1 MVLAQVA
8 RVDVDHVPPAQKQ
21 KRTWRDYIWQ
31 NPGMSAEE
39 KRLVYKTDLILITFG
54 FLGTWIKYLDKSNL
68 QTAFVSGM
76 KEDLG
81 FYGNELNYANTAYSI
96 ASIIGLWPA
105 NMIMT
110 RVSPKWFIPFL
121 EIGWT
126 VSTFCQAQMTNTT
139 QMCAIRALV
148 GLFETG
154 HWSCMIYLTGAWYK
168 DDELGRRI
176 ALINTATAVGPM
188 CSSYLQAA
196 IYRPLNGRFGH
207 AGWQWLFYIDGIIS
221 VIVIIPQLFLLPD
234 VPARQKPNWMFTT
247 ADIEL
252 ARDRNPREGRVR
264 QDKFTWS
271 QIRTWFLRPEILLL
285 WLMSWCN
292 SVGSKPQDS
301 FSFWFKGYNSIK
313 KGSFTVQQ
321 INVYPTFTYLV
332 TFINTL
338 IIGWSSDTIFN
349 GRRWPPLCVA
359 AILNAIVC
367 VLLAVTPVFPKHRAF
382 RWFLYYNTGW
392 IQSSSSMFWAWTQ
405 DTFAGDPGLRSFASA
420 GLNVAS
426 GICTATIPLAL
437 FQTKDQPA
445 VTGGNWAGFA
455 FSLVSPAAA
464 LTLAWYQHKHCTL
477 QRYHE
482 DDEAGSSID
491 QGEDIDK
498 KSVDSA
504 KAADPK

>member
-8 RVDVDHVPPAQKQ
+8 RVDVDHVAPAQKQ
-21 KRTWRDYIWQ
+21 KRIWRDYIWQ

-76 KEDLG
+76 KEDLK
-81 FYGNELNYANTAYSI
+81 FYGNQLN
-96 ASIIGLWPA
+96 IIGLWPA

-121 EIGWT
+121 EVGWT
-126 VSTFCQAQMTNTT
+126 ISTFCQAQMTNTT

-148 GLFETG
+148 RLFETG
-154 HWSCMIYLTGAWYK
+154 HWSCSKAWYK

-196 IYRPLNGRFGH
+196 IYGPLNGRFGH

-234 VPARQKPNWMFTT
+234 VPARQKPNWMFTA

-252 ARDRNPREGRVR
+252 ARDRNPREGRIR

-301 FSFWFKGYNSIK
+301 FSFCAFNTIILQYDFSNMLD
-313 KGSFTVQQ
+313 
-321 INVYPTFTYLV
+321 VYPTFTYLV

-349 GRRWPPLCVA
+349 GRLMA
-359 AILNAIVC
+359 AA
-367 VLLAVTPVFPKHRAF
+367 LLYPKHRAF

-464 LTLAWYQHKHCTL
+464 LTLAW
-477 QRYHE
+477 
-482 DDEAGSSID
+482 
-491 QGEDIDK
+491 
-498 KSVDSA
+498 
-504 KAADPK
+504 

>member
-1 MVLAQVA
+1 MVLAEVA
-8 RVDVDHVPPAQKQ
+8 RVDVAHVAPAQKQ
-21 KRTWRDYIWQ
+21 KRTWKDYIWASK
-31 NPGMSAEE
+31 PR
-39 KRLVYKTDLILITFG
+39 KLLTDLILITFG

-81 FYGNELNYANTAYSI
+81 FYGNQLNYANTAYSI

-105 NMIMT
+105 NMIMA
-110 RVSPKWFIPFL
+110 RVSPKVGFFRMISSTKGLREILTTMRRFL

-126 VSTFCQAQMTNTT
+126 ISTFCQAQMTNTT

-154 HWSCMIYLTGAWYK
+154 LLVMQAWYK

-196 IYRPLNGRFGH
+196 IYKPLNGRFDH
-207 AGWQWLFYIDGIIS
+207 AGWQWSLPSCSIS
-221 VIVIIPQLFLLPD
+221 TESFLSAVIIPQLFLLPD
-234 VPARQKPNWMFTT
+234 VPARQTPNWMFTA

-252 ARDRNPREGRVR
+252 ARDRNPREGRVK
-264 QDKFTWS
+264 QDKFTSS

-338 IIGWSSDTIFN
+338 IIGWTSDTIFN

-359 AILNAIVC
+359 ATLNAIV
-367 VLLAVTPVFPKHRAF
+367 
-382 RWFLYYNTGW
+382 
-392 IQSSSSMFWAWTQ
+392 
-405 DTFAGDPGLRSFASA
+405 AGDPGLRSFASA

-455 FSLVSPAAA
+455 FSLFSPAAA
-464 LTLAWYQHKHCTL
+464 LTLAWYIGTIHYRDTTKMTKQA
-477 QRYHE
+477 RV
-482 DDEAGSSID
+482 SIRVRMS
-491 QGEDIDK
+491 IR
-498 KSVDSA
+498 
-504 KAADPK
+504 KALIV

>member
-1 MVLAQVA
+1 MVLARVA
-8 RVDVDHVPPAQKQ
+8 RVDVDHVAPARKQ
-21 KRTWRDYIWQ
+21 KRTWRGYIWQ

-76 KEDLG
+76 KEDLK
-81 FYGNELNYANTAYSI
+81 FYGNQLNYANVLVVITQRSSPRRLPIILQAH
-96 ASIIGLWPA
+96 IIGLWPA

-126 VSTFCQAQMTNTT
+126 ISTLCQAQMTNTT

-176 ALINTATAVGPM
+176 ALINTATAVGPI
-188 CSSYLQAA
+188 SYLQAA
-196 IYRPLNGRFGH
+196 IYGPLNGRLGN

-252 ARDRNPREGRVR
+252 ARDRNPREGCVR

-292 SVGSKPQDS
+292 SSQDS
-301 FSFWFKGYNSIK
+301 FSFWFKGYNTIK
-313 KGSFTVQQ
+313 KGCFTVQQ
-321 INVYPTFTYLV
+321 INVYPTFV

-349 GRRWPPLCVA
+349 CIRNIAPSVGVRA
-359 AILNAIVC
+359 
-367 VLLAVTPVFPKHRAF
+367 LLSLKFSLLSLSAPVTV
-382 RWFLYYNTGW
+382 LYYNTGW

-405 DTFAGDPGLRSFASA
+405 DTFAGDPGLRSFVSA

-464 LTLAWYQHKHCTL
+464 LTLAWYQHKHRTL
-477 QRYHE
+477 QRYHQ